1 VVAAKE
7 FFAIEIPGWVKVC
20 VPPDVSL
27 MTPYI
32 LLEQED
38 WFEDEIKFVREYL
51 QPGMRVIDIGVN
63 YGTYFLTAAKK
74 IGERGKIWGFEPSTQ
89 CCSFV
94 EASIER
100 NGFKNIELVQA
111 GLSNRVGTAFLSLSE
126 NMELN
131 TVADSIG
138 EGVECESIELL
149 SLDHCVETLG
159 LTGID
164 FIKMDAEGEES
175 NIIQGGA
182 RFFEENSPLIMF
194 ELKHGDSVNVRLI
207 DEFRSIGY
215 QTYRLLPGLNVLVP
229 FKLEE
234 QIDAFQLNLFCCDA
248 SRAAKLS
255 QAGRLATEEGSAISI
270 KNCSGAWK
278 NYLMKFPYCR
288 DLAEVLGNNLDRS
301 GEQEFGEYYRA
312 LDLFAYAKSG
322 KDDLSERLA
331 AISESRAIL
340 ERTMENYPSVSV
352 ALSLARVLLDLGL
365 RQKAVNLLSQS
376 ISAIQSRDQ
385 ISLPVP
391 FLAPTEVFENIPTS
405 DNFEAWLYSCI
416 FTSHQIYSSYSSY
429 FMSEADLRSIQVIN
443 QLGMVIPEIKRRR
456 LLARIR
462 LGLFND
468 VSYKKS
474 ASTLTTKKQNAQLWQ
489 KLIKRYGLS

>member
-194 ELKHGDSVNVRLI
+194 ELKHGSEVNLKLI
-207 DEFRSIGY
+207 DEFNNIGY
-215 QTYRLLPGLNVLVP
+215 KVYRLVPGLNCLAP
-229 FKLEE
+229 FDVKDP
-234 QIDAFQLNLFCCDA
+234 IDGYQLNLFCCKLD
-248 SRAAKLS
+248 RAEVLHDQGWLVARGLQNKSTVTCKGL
-255 QAGRLATEEGSAISI
+255 
-270 KNCSGAWK
+270 WK
-278 NYLMKFPYCR
+278 NYLLQFQYAK
-288 DLAEVLGNNLDRS
+288 DLATMLGDDIDRS
-301 GEQEFGEYYRA
+301 GESQFNDYYRA
-312 LDLFAYAKSG
+312 LDLYAYSKDASNDVTNRYDALTESFELLNRLMHEQGNMSIALSFIRVASDYG
-322 KDDLSERLA
+322 KRGVAVGLLSE
-331 AISESRAIL
+331 II
-340 ERTMENYPSVSV
+340 N
-352 ALSLARVLLDLGL
+352 
-365 RQKAVNLLSQS
+365 
-376 ISAIQSRDQ
+376 AIQSGQDV
-385 ISLPVP
+385 SLPVP
-391 FLAPTEVFENIPTS
+391 FLAPCKTYDSLGIGDRFEQ
-405 DNFEAWLYSCI
+405 WLYSSI
-416 FTSHQIYSSYSSY
+416 FTSHQLLSAYSSY
-429 FMSEADLRSIQVIN
+429 FTRPENIQTIRFIESLGFPVPELLRRKLLTELRMGETRGNNSDMRLKLLKKKKKNKKIWK
-443 QLGMVIPEIKRRR
+443 QL
-456 LLARIR
+456 L
-462 LGLFND
+462 N
-468 VSYKKS
+468 
-474 ASTLTTKKQNAQLWQ
+474 
-489 KLIKRYGLS
+489 